1 MNYLVDT
8 HALAWFFIDRQRL
21 PPRILAIFASS
32 SDEIFFSPVS
42 VYEIGLKYRIGKWP
56 EIGVIAHN
64 VDAESMDAGL
74 MPLAIGV
81 GDARIASSL
90 PLVHRDP
97 FDRLLAAQSIG
108 NGLPILSADPAL
120 DLFGV
125 TRVWD

>member
-1 MNYLVDT
+1 LNYLVDT
-8 HALAWFFIDRQRL
+8 HALAWFFLDRSRL
-21 PPRILAIFASS
+21 PRGALAAFTND
-32 SDEIFFSPVS
+32 SDEIYFSPVS

-56 EIGVIAHN
+56 EIGVIAERFDERS
-64 VDAESMDAGL
+64 VEAGL

-81 GDARIASSL
+81 SDARVASSL

-125 TRVWD
+125 TRIWA